1 MDKKEFRLSP
11 SSLNLFLECPRCF
24 WLQINE
30 NIHRPR
36 GAYPS
41 LPSGMDNVIKVYF
54 DRYRA
59 KGKLPPEIEG
69 EVRGKLI
76 ADPELLKK
84 WRNWKTGLE
93 YKDNGIGVTLFGALD
108 DCLVHSTSSG
118 QEEYFPL
125 DYKTRGSAP
134 REGDSEKYYGNQL
147 DCYALLLEENNYPVG
162 EFGYLIY
169 YYPKEVKE
177 KGNVIFEVELI
188 KLKIDPERARR
199 TIQEAVKLLHS
210 PIPPHHSECEYCI
223 WGRNNG
229 D

>member
-1 MDKKEFRLSP
+1 MKEIRLSP

-24 WLQINE
+24 WLQIKQ

-36 GAYPS
+36 GPFPS
-41 LPSGMDNVIKVYF
+41 LPLGMDGVIKTYF
-54 DRYRA
+54 DKYRD
-59 KGKLPPEIEG
+59 KGELPPEIKGNIGGRLME
-69 EVRGKLI
+69 
-76 ADPELLKK
+76 DSELLKK

-93 YKDNGIGVTLFGALD
+93 YKDQVLGVVLFGALD
-108 DCLVHSTSSG
+108 DCLQDG
-118 QEEYFPL
+118 EYYIPI

-147 DCYALLLEENNYPVG
+147 DCYSLLLEENGYPVG
-162 EFGYLIY
+162 NYAYLIY
-169 YYPKEVKE
+169 YYPKEAKE
-177 KGNVIFEVELI
+177 GGTVIFEVKPI
-188 KLKIDPERARR
+188 KINVDTERARK
-199 TIQEAVKLLHS
+199 TLKDAVKLLNS

>member
-1 MDKKEFRLSP
+1 MKKPIRLSP

-36 GAYPS
+36 GIFPS
-41 LPSGMDNVIKVYF
+41 LPGGMDLVIKVYF
-54 DRYRA
+54 DKYRS
-59 KGKLPPEIEG
+59 KGELPPEI
-69 EVRGKLI
+69 RGKVEGKLV
-76 ADPELLKK
+76 DNQELLSK
-84 WRNWKTGLE
+84 WRNWRTGLE
-93 YKDNGIGVTLFGALD
+93 YKDEGLNAVLLGALD
-108 DCLVHSTSSG
+108 DCLNKDG
-118 QEEYFPL
+118 LYLPL

-147 DCYALLLEENNYPVG
+147 DCYALLLQESGYAVG
-162 EFGYLIY
+162 EYGYLIY

-177 KGNVIFEVELI
+177 NGTVIFDIEPVKLI
-188 KLKIDPERARR
+188 IDPKRAKK
-199 TIQEAVKLLHS
+199 TLKDAVKLLNS
-210 PIPPHHSECEYCI
+210 PIPPRHSECEYCI